1 MDLKAALFRKQQE
14 CHKEKGGQ
22 GGREQERLGQ
32 GGWGHSQARWV
43 GLQGGAI
50 ARQGEGRLGGQGGG
64 EQERLRQGGRG
75 CRVGL

>member
-1 MDLKAALFRKQQE
+1 M
-14 CHKEKGGQ
+14 
-22 GGREQERLGQ
+22 
-32 GGWGHSQARWV
+32 

-50 ARQGEGRLGGQGGG
+50 ARRGEGRLGGQGGG